1 MYWVLLITITGVV
14 CLVITAA
21 FGWRV
26 FVAAKGLLREIKKTS
41 SILDEASE
49 TLRGVQEMEGVKAL
63 RARAQ
68 AD

>member
-1 MYWVLLITITGVV
+1 MYWVLLITITGVIT
-14 CLVITAA
+14 LVVTAA

-26 FVAAKGLLREIKKTS
+26 FVAAKGLIREIKKTS
-41 SILDEASE
+41 ATLNDAGEM
-49 TLRGVQEMEGVKAL
+49 LRGVQEMEGVKAM

>member
-14 CLVITAA
+14 TLVIITA

-26 FVAAKGLLREIKKTS
+26 FVAAKGLIRELKRTS
-41 SILDEASE
+41 VILNDASE
-49 TLRGVQEMEGVKAL
+49 TLRGVQEMEGVKAM

>member
-1 MYWVLLITITGVV
+1 MYWLLLIVITTVV
-14 CLVITAA
+14 ALVIIAA

-26 FVAAKGLLREIKKTS
+26 FAAAKGLIRELKRTS
-41 SILDEASE
+41 TVLNDASE
-49 TLRGVQEMEGVKAL
+49 TLRGVQEMEGVKAM

>member
-1 MYWVLLITITGVV
+1 MYWLLLIAITGVV

-26 FVAAKGLLREIKKTS
+26 FVAAKGLIRELKKTS
-41 SILDEASE
+41 AVLNDASE

>member
-1 MYWVLLITITGVV
+1 MYWVLLVTFTGVIT
-14 CLVITAA
+14 LVITAA

-26 FVAAKGLLREIKKTS
+26 FVAAKELIRELKKTS
-41 SILDEASE
+41 AILNDAGQ
-49 TLRGVQEMEGVKAL
+49 TLRGVSEMEGVKAM

>member
-1 MYWVLLITITGVV
+1 MYWVFLITVTCVV
-14 CLVITAA
+14 SLVITAA

-26 FVAAKGLLREIKKTS
+26 FVAAKGLIRELRKTS
-41 SILDEASE
+41 AVLNDASQ

>member
-1 MYWVLLITITGVV
+1 MFWLLLITITGVI

-26 FVAAKGLLREIKKTS
+26 FAAAKGLIRELKKTS
-41 SILDEASE
+41 AILDDASE

>member
-1 MYWVLLITITGVV
+1 MYWLLLITITVV
-14 CLVITAA
+14 VALVITVS

-26 FVAAKGLLREIKKTS
+26 FAAIKGLMRELKRTS
-41 SILDEASE
+41 AVLNDASQ

-68 AD
+68 HD

>member
-1 MYWVLLITITGVV
+1 MYWVILVTITGVIT
-14 CLVITAA
+14 LVITAA

-26 FVAAKGLLREIKKTS
+26 FVAAKGLIRELKETS
-41 SILDEASE
+41 AVLNDASQ
-49 TLRGVQEMEGVKAL
+49 TLRGVQEMEGVKAM

>member
-1 MYWVLLITITGVV
+1 MFWLLLITITAVLT
-14 CLVITAA
+14 LVITAA

-26 FVAAKGLLREIKKTS
+26 FAAAKGLIRELKRTTAV
-41 SILDEASE
+41 LNDASE

-68 AD
+68 HD

>member
-1 MYWVLLITITGVV
+1 MYWVLLITITGVIT
-14 CLVITAA
+14 LVITAA

-26 FVAAKGLLREIKKTS
+26 FVAAKGLIREIKKAS
-41 SILDEASE
+41 AILNDASE
-49 TLRGVQEMEGVKAL
+49 TVRGVQEMEGVKAM

>member
-1 MYWVLLITITGVV
+1 MYWVLLITITAVV
-14 CLVITAA
+14 ALVITAA

-26 FVAAKGLLREIKKTS
+26 FAAAKGLIRELKKTTS
-41 SILDEASE
+41 VLNDASE
-49 TLRGVQEMEGVKAL
+49 TLRGVQEMEGVKAM